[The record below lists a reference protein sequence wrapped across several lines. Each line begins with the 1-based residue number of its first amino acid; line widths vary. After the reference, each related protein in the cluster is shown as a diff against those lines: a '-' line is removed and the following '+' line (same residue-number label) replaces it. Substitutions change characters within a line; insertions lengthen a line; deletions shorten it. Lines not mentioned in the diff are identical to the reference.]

1 MQNQDGQRQ
10 LKQAISVGCFTD
22 IGGGGADQKVL

>member
-10 LKQAISVGCFTD
+10 RKQAISVRRFTD
-22 IGGGGADQKVL
+22 IGGDGADQKML